1 MLSSL
6 FGRIEEESTEEWDP
20 HAVTQYNQVGLC
32 ELEGCWVLIHHLPHA
47 VQEEHEQRGLDR
59 AGGGGT
65 HTKETDNERHK
76 WLGES
81 VRAWTGRLNVR

>member
-32 ELEGCWVLIHHLPHA
+32 ELESCWVLIHHLPHA
-47 VQEEHEQRGLDR
+47 VQEEHEQRGLDQE
-59 AGGGGT
+59 
-65 HTKETDNERHK
+65 ETDNERNK
-76 WLGES
+76 WLSES
-81 VRAWTGRLNVR
+81 VRALTGLLNIR